1 MNFERGMPMVFFT
14 EEQKK
19 FCQWVRT
26 FALQEFS
33 EGAKERAKLE
43 YLSPQVM
50 KKLADAGL
58 LELGTSAKY
67 TKRPMDFV
75 TIGIVHEEI
84 CKVEFPAMIILLIQY
99 LVYGLAEWMSD
110 ELREEVLPATSAG
123 KRLLCFANTEPDC
136 GSDAAAIKAKAVR
149 DGDSYI
155 INGEKTSIS
164 GGMQADAA
172 VITAKTNPEAGVKG
186 VTLFYVPLTAPG
198 VSRSVFHDMGNIP
211 AGRASLMFDEV
222 RIPVAFRIGAEGE
235 GFSKVMRTFDASRVL
250 VGLAALAL
258 AETSLTE
265 TVEYVKTKTAFGS
278 PLSRFEAVS
287 FKLAE
292 HATLLEAARMICYK
306 ALKLRDEGL
315 PHSKEAAMAKWFAPK
330 CAVNAIHDMLLIF
343 GHRGYSE
350 ENPIEQRWRDAISTQ
365 IGDGTA
371 EIMKLIIAR
380 EMLGGKF
387 APNM

>member
-1 MNFERGMPMVFFT
+1 MVFFT